1 MIITMIIKR
10 AFSEIICWKCRK
22 SDGGDRDI
30 CDRES
35 AILNEYFC
43 DILYGIIYII
53 VLVDSVGSV
62 NDGVDEYDNK

>member
-1 MIITMIIKR
+1 MIIKR

-43 DILYGIIYII
+43 DILYGMIYYRIGR
-53 VLVDSVGSV
+53 LSRFC
-62 NDGVDEYDNK
+62 K